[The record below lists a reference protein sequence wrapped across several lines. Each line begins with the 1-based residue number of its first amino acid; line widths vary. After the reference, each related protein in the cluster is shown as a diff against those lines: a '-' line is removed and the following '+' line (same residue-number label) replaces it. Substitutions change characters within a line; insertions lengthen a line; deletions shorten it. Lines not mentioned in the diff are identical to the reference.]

1 MSPTP
6 PVDRL
11 APRLQYGPVGRSA
24 WQDIP
29 WQDLER
35 QTELLGRTVNYVDV
49 GSGPVVIC
57 VHGLSGNWMNWLENI
72 PQLARE
78 HRVIAIDLPGFGRSP
93 MPQSEITIG
102 LYADVL
108 IALLHK
114 LGLQTATLIGNSMG
128 GQISAK
134 LAIEHPE
141 LIDRLVLVSPAGV
154 TIDIAR
160 NPQVLW
166 VLKTFGW
173 LYSAGARTASLG
185 SDPLSKSAPLR
196 RALLGVVC
204 RYPERLPGPLVQRQ
218 IFGAGTPGFAPAV
231 HAIGNCD
238 LSDELERIELPAQLI
253 WGRNDRIVPSG
264 DLRLWTRD
272 IAGSESVIY
281 EDTGHVPM
289 FERPARFNADV
300 NAFLARTRDAV
311 RSTSD
316 GVIQLDELAKVD
328 ADGNVWADRRLAPRA
343 LPPQELPELD
353 SPISVVEEPP
363 AAKAKPAKAD
373 AKPKA
378 AAKKPAAPKADAA
391 KNAAAKPKPATPPAK
406 RPQARR

>member
-1 MSPTP
+1 MATNTLDSLKTMSPTP

-29 WQDLER
+29 WEDLER
-35 QTELLGRTVNYVDV
+35 QTELLGRSVNYVDV
-49 GSGPVVIC
+49 GSGPNLILI
-57 VHGLSGNWMNWLENI
+57 HGLSGNWMNWLENI

-93 MPQSEITIG
+93 LPQSEITIG

-108 IALLHK
+108 IALMHK
-114 LGLQTATLIGNSMG
+114 LSLDTATLIGNSMG

-141 LIDRLVLVSPAGV
+141 LVDRLVLVSPAGV

-238 LSDELERIELPAQLI
+238 LSDELERIEMPTQLI

-264 DLRLWTRD
+264 DLRLWGRD
-272 IAGSESVIY
+272 IESSESVIY

-300 NAFLARTRDAV
+300 NAFLARTQDEV
-311 RSTSD
+311 RSESA
-316 GVIQLDELAKVD
+316 GVASLGDLRKVGELGEA
-328 ADGNVWADRRLAPRA
+328 VWADRRLAPRVVTQGLEA
-343 LPPQELPELD
+343 VELP
-353 SPISVVEEPP
+353 VEEEPV
-363 AAKAKPAKAD
+363 
-373 AKPKA
+373 
-378 AAKKPAAPKADAA
+378 APKKRRASKTIVA
-391 KNAAAKPKPATPPAK
+391 PKSQSAPQPSAPK
-406 RPQARR
+406 SGQARRSSDGRR

>member
-29 WQDLER
+29 WPDLER
-35 QTELLGRTVNYVDV
+35 QTELLGRPVNYVDL
-49 GSGPVVIC
+49 GSGPAVIL

-72 PQLARE
+72 PQLVRE
-78 HRVIAIDLPGFGRSP
+78 HRVIAVDLPGFGRSP
-93 MPQSEITIG
+93 LPGSAITIG

-108 IALLHK
+108 IALMHR
-114 LGLQTATLIGNSMG
+114 LGIETATFVGNSMG

-141 LIDRLVLVSPAGV
+141 LVDRLVLVSPAGV
-154 TIDIAR
+154 TIDVAR

-218 IFGAGTPGFAPAV
+218 IFGAGTAGFAPAV
-231 HAIGNCD
+231 LAIGNCD
-238 LSDELERIELPAQLI
+238 LSDELERIEMPTQLI
-253 WGRNDRIVPSG
+253 WGRNDRIIPSG
-264 DLRLWTRD
+264 DLRLWGRD
-272 IAGSESVIY
+272 IESSESVVY

-311 RSTSD
+311 RSTSE
-316 GVIQLDELAKVD
+316 GVASLDDLVVADPD
-328 ADGNVWADRRLAPRA
+328 ATTVWADRRLAPRPVAEGLAA
-343 LPPQELPELD
+343 LEP
-353 SPISVVEEPP
+353 VVAEETVEAP
-363 AAKAKPAKAD
+363 A
-373 AKPKA
+373 PKKRAPKKIA
-378 AAKKPAAPKADAA
+378 AAKTQ
-391 KNAAAKPKPATPPAK
+391 AAAKPTPKPS
-406 RPQARR
+406 PQARRSSDGRR

>member
-29 WQDLER
+29 WPELER
-35 QTELLGRTVNYVDV
+35 QTEVLGRAVNYVDI
-49 GSGPVVIC
+49 GSGPAVFL

-72 PQLARE
+72 PQLVRE
-78 HRVIAIDLPGFGRSP
+78 HRVVAMDLPGFGRSP
-93 MPQSEITIG
+93 MPHSAITIG

-108 IALLHK
+108 IELMRK
-114 LGLQTATLIGNSMG
+114 LGIQTFTLVGNSMG

-134 LAIEHPE
+134 LTIEHPE
-141 LIDRLVLVSPAGV
+141 LVDRLVLVSPAGV

-218 IFGAGTPGFAPAV
+218 IFGAGTQGFAPAV

-238 LSDELERIELPAQLI
+238 LTDELERIEVPTQLI
-253 WGRNDRIVPSG
+253 WGRNDRIIPSG
-264 DLRLWTRD
+264 DLRLWGRD
-272 IAGSESVIY
+272 IESSESVIY

-289 FERPARFNADV
+289 FERPARFNADL
-300 NAFLARTRDAV
+300 NAFLTRTRDAV
-311 RSTSD
+311 RSTSEGVASLADVAPVEGD
-316 GVIQLDELAKVD
+316 GA
-328 ADGNVWADRRLAPRA
+328 VWADRRLAPRA
-343 LPPQELPELD
+343 VATDELVAAVPLAVD
-353 SPISVVEEPP
+353 EP
-363 AAKAKPAKAD
+363 AEA
-373 AKPKA
+373 PK
-378 AAKKPAAPKADAA
+378 KKRAPKKIAAPKSQSAS
-391 KNAAAKPKPATPPAK
+391 KPTPKPS
-406 RPQARR
+406 PQARRSSDGRR

>member
-29 WQDLER
+29 WPDLER
-35 QTELLGRTVNYVDV
+35 QTELLGRPVNYVDV
-49 GSGPVVIC
+49 GSGPAVIL

-72 PQLARE
+72 PQLVRE

-93 MPQSEITIG
+93 LPQSAITIG

-108 IALLHK
+108 IALMHK
-114 LGLQTATLIGNSMG
+114 LGLDTATLIGNSMG

-238 LSDELERIELPAQLI
+238 LSDELERIEMPTQLI

-264 DLRLWTRD
+264 DLRLWGRD
-272 IAGSESVIY
+272 IESSESVIY

-311 RSTSD
+311 RSSTT
-316 GVIQLDELAKVD
+316 GVAALESLSQVD
-328 ADGNVWADRRLAPRA
+328 AEGTAVWADRRLAPRSVA
-343 LPPQELPELD
+343 EEL
-353 SPISVVEEPP
+353 VVAPVVDIEE
-363 AAKAKPAKAD
+363 AV
-373 AKPKA
+373 
-378 AAKKPAAPKADAA
+378 AAPVKKKRAPKKIAPPKTQTAPKTQAA
-391 KNAAAKPKPATPPAK
+391 PTSG
-406 RPQARR
+406 QARRSSDGRR

>member
-24 WQDIP
+24 WQDVP
-29 WQDLER
+29 WEQLER
-35 QTELLGRTVNYVDV
+35 QVEVLGRPVNYVDV
-49 GSGPVVIC
+49 GSGPAVFM

-78 HRVIAIDLPGFGRSP
+78 HRVIAMDLPGFGRSP
-93 MPQSEITIG
+93 LLSSELTIG
-102 LYADVL
+102 LYCDVL
-108 IALLHK
+108 IAMMHK
-114 LGLQTATLIGNSMG
+114 LDIETVTLVGNSMG
-128 GQISAK
+128 GQISTK
-134 LAIEHPE
+134 LALEHPE
-141 LIDRLVLVSPAGV
+141 LVDRLVLVSPAGI

-173 LYSAGARTASLG
+173 LYNAGARSASLG

-218 IFGAGTPGFAPAV
+218 LVGAGTAGFAPAV
-231 HAIGNCD
+231 HAIGHCD
-238 LSDELERIELPAQLI
+238 LSDELERIEMPTLLI

-264 DLRLWTRD
+264 DLRLWHRD
-272 IAGSESVIY
+272 IESSEAIIY
-281 EDTGHVPM
+281 EDTGHVAM

-300 NAFLARTRDAV
+300 NAFLTRTADAV
-311 RSTSD
+311 RSSTA
-316 GVIQLDELAKVD
+316 GTQNLEEVARIAKK
-328 ADGNVWADRRLAPRA
+328 ADGDVWADRRLAPRPVLVPSDGA
-343 LPPQELPELD
+343 LPDDQAAQ
-353 SPISVVEEPP
+353 VEELLASEPSSG
-363 AAKAKPAKAD
+363 
-373 AKPKA
+373 
-378 AAKKPAAPKADAA
+378 KKSAPS
-391 KNAAAKPKPATPPAK
+391 
-406 RPQARR
+406 RRRVDGRR